1 MRKFVDDAADDHTVA
16 DDGDAAHDDDKAPAV
31 WSVSVTD
38 DCEVCDGE
46 PRVVLTVEPKGE
58 HGRGTVAHLG
68 ADGARRLRRA
78 LASALRE
85 FGERPD

>member
-1 MRKFVDDAADDHTVA
+1 MRKFVDDAADDHVV
-16 DDGDAAHDDDKAPAV
+16 DGDDKAPAV

-38 DCEVCDGE
+38 DCDVCDGD

-68 ADGARRLRRA
+68 ADGVRRLRRA
-78 LASALRE
+78 LAAALRE
-85 FGERPD
+85 VGEAPD

>member
-1 MRKFVDDAADDHTVA
+1 MRKFVDDAADDHTV
-16 DDGDAAHDDDKAPAV
+16 DGDDKAPAV

-46 PRVVLTVEPKGE
+46 PRVVLTVGPKGE

-78 LASALRE
+78 LAGALRE

>member
-1 MRKFVDDAADDHTVA
+1 MRKFVDDAADDHTVEGDT
-16 DDGDAAHDDDKAPAV
+16 DDGADDKAPAV

>member
-1 MRKFVDDAADDHTVA
+1 MRKFVDDAADDHTVE
-16 DDGDAAHDDDKAPAV
+16 GDDKAPAV
-31 WSVSVTD
+31 WSVAVTD

-85 FGERPD
+85 FGERAD